1 MGGEA
6 VAGTLFLGWGDTLC
20 YKFSA
25 SIERALRPNDLLI
38 WSGTREGRERGLARL
53 DLGLSDADQPG
64 LVRYK
69 RKFATEERAVSTVR
83 WQPPSVPDSR
93 AAEAVRLLDTVT
105 RLLTDPTVPDAITRA
120 GSDVLYRFFC

>member
-1 MGGEA
+1 
-6 VAGTLFLGWGDTLC
+6 
-20 YKFSA
+20 
-25 SIERALRPNDLLI
+25 LI